1 MSQIWPNAFF
11 CKCQIVWSWSQ
22 NTPPLAINS
31 FSDLKCYKMWWGI
44 QVPSVPM
51 VIKAPQ
57 LNFASVNFPQLYFDH
72 TIGVRANPRVI
83 YSRCALRS
91 LLNSGKSQVPYSSVW
106 PIFVHVIT
114 CFFSGN
120 PKKWENNDRNTTKVE
135 IGRHWLSAINKSP
148 LFSPHCA
155 QSNVPGTIPG
165 LKLPGSWGWGGLG
178 ERTKMDLGPSVC
190 VCQLLLSTHNLSL
203 SMATALQMQA
213 SCKRENIFEV
223 TSRAGLLAR
232 KSQFLCRQLA
242 AQLRVS
248 PPPTL

>member
-31 FSDLKCYKMWWGI
+31 SSDLKCYKMWWGI

-106 PIFVHVIT
+106 PI
-114 CFFSGN
+114 CNNMLFFQAIQKIG
-120 PKKWENNDRNTTKVE
+120 KIMIEIQQVE

-178 ERTKMDLGPSVC
+178 ERTKLDLLPSVC